1 MFFQKILLRQ
11 KHRCYRGQHR
21 LKFHPYEGR
30 CALGCGKV
38 CFFAFPGTD
47 DLFLRNLQRAV
58 LLLFRGKSPRPKLNL
73 GNTFVDRSKPGGVSK
88 RVVLKNT
95 GGGLR
100 PHSVVSRRWESCA
113 LCAFCPSFSPAVLG
127 GGEGILWFSV

>member
-1 MFFQKILLRQ
+1 M
-11 KHRCYRGQHR
+11 
-21 LKFHPYEGR
+21 
-30 CALGCGKV
+30 
-38 CFFAFPGTD
+38 
-47 DLFLRNLQRAV
+47 AV

-100 PHSVVSRRWESCA
+100 PHSVVSRKIQQALKFARRWESCA

-127 GGEGILWFSV
+127 GGEGILCGLVCSNLDFLAGS